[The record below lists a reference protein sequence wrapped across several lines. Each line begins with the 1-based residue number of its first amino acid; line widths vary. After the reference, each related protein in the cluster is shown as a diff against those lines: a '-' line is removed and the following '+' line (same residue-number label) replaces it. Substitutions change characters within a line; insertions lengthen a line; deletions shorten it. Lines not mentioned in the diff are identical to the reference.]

1 MQYIP
6 NLFSSVLN
14 NFELLLKHAK
24 NISDSNN
31 SHLQCRLQEFDT
43 FVSILFYS
51 QRRGDVNKA
60 DQFMLIVNV

>member
-6 NLFSSVLN
+6 NLFSSVFN
-14 NFELLLKHAK
+14 NFKLLLKHAK

-31 SHLQCRLQEFDT
+31 SHLQFWLHELDALFS
-43 FVSILFYS
+43 VLFYS
-51 QRRGDVNKA
+51 QRKGDVNKA